1 MQTPLDNER
10 PMDLEQRCFDESDRH
25 LLQGLMEDIDAVPER
40 QVRPTRRM
48 DAAHLQEFRT
58 LLELQ

>member
-1 MQTPLDNER
+1 MPIPRENER
-10 PMDLEQRCFDESDRH
+10 PINFEQTCFDETDRH
-25 LLQGLMEDIDAVPER
+25 VLQGLLEDIDAVPEHQAR
-40 QVRPTRRM
+40 RTRRM

>member
-1 MQTPLDNER
+1 MPIPQNER
-10 PMDLEQRCFDESDRH
+10 PIDLEQTCFDENDRH
-25 LLQGLMEDIDAVPER
+25 LLQGLLEDIDAVPEH
-40 QVRPTRRM
+40 QVRRTRRM